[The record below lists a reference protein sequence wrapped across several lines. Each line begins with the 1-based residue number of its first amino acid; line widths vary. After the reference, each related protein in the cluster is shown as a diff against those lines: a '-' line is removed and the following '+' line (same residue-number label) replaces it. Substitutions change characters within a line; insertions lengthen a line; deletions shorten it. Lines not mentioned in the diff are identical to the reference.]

1 MVQRAVFDKTDLYL
15 VRVFHTVVSERS
27 VSRAA
32 LLLSSTQPQISA
44 QLKRL
49 RALIGDPLLVR
60 SGTGMAPTEVALQL
74 LGPADTL
81 LRSAETLF
89 SGKVAARTFVPATAE
104 TEFRIAAS
112 DYLDP
117 LFLPSLIAR
126 IKQEAPRSKVTIH
139 ALSADY
145 DYRAAL
151 ARGELDLVIGNW
163 LEPPEELHL
172 GRLFS
177 DDVVC
182 LVAADHAAVRNPR
195 AWTLD
200 RYLASEHLAP
210 TAMSAGARGV
220 IDEHLGRMGLQR
232 QVAVRSPHFSLA
244 PMLVAQSQLVLT
256 TGRLFCSRYVDQFS
270 VRIVPC
276 PVAVPSLTYYQL
288 WHDVAHNAASVRWLR
303 ETVRDVA
310 RSLMA
315 RPTSP
320 PRPRLA
326 AAA

>member
-1 MVQRAVFDKTDLYL
+1 MVQRAVFDKTDLHL

-60 SGTGMAPTEVALQL
+60 SGSGMAATEVALQL
-74 LGPADTL
+74 LAPAETL

-89 SGKVAARTFVPATAE
+89 SGKVAARGFVPATAE
-104 TEFRIAAS
+104 TEFRIAGS

-117 LFLPSLIAR
+117 LFLPTLIAH
-126 IKQEAPRSKVTIH
+126 IKQQAPRSRITVQ
-139 ALSADY
+139 ALSADF

-151 ARGELDLVIGNW
+151 SRGDLDLVIGNW

-182 LVAADHAAVRNPR
+182 LVAADHPALRNPR
-195 AWTLD
+195 GWTLE
-200 RYLASEHLAP
+200 RYLDCEHLAP
-210 TAMSAGARGV
+210 TALAAGARGV
-220 IDEHLGRMGLQR
+220 IDEQLGRQGLQR
-232 QVAVRSPHFSLA
+232 RVTVRTPHFSLA
-244 PMLVAQSQLVLT
+244 PMLVSQSQLVLT
-256 TGRLFCSRYVDQFS
+256 TGRLFCSRFLDHFP
-270 VRIVPC
+270 VRILRC
-276 PVAVPSLTYYQL
+276 PVEMPPLTYYQL
-288 WHDVAHNAASVRWLR
+288 WHDVAHNTAAVRWLR

-310 RSLMA
+310 RGLMA
-315 RPTSP
+315 QPNLP
-320 PRPRLA
+320 PRLA
-326 AAA
+326 QAA